1 MKKLLSVLLVL
12 ALCCCA
18 LLTFATADTIN
29 ITFDG
34 VWYNFSFYGFSLYL
48 PSYWYEYESSEVAYV
63 FGNQRGTQTMIVD
76 VLGSDYYSMNNLY
89 QSMSSNRNFQGVEYL
104 TFNGIDFVTY
114 DMPNEDAYGLVTLS
128 EDRSLV
134 YYFEFSPYNDD
145 ELTNLAVQIMA
156 SISTF
161 TPTFGSVVITGGN
174 GINVRA
180 GDGTEYAVLA
190 KVYYGEVYDVVA
202 ISPRGWYGL
211 EMTDG
216 SIGYISPKVCT
227 FVY

>member
-1 MKKLLSVLLVL
+1 MKKLLALILVL
-12 ALCCCA
+12 AMCCCA
-18 LLTFATADTIN
+18 LPSFAAAGTGYN
-29 ITFDG
+29 G

-48 PSYWYEYESSEVAYV
+48 PSAWYEYEAPDASYL
-63 FGNQRGTQTMIVD
+63 FGNGSGTQTMIVD
-76 VLGSDYYSMNNLY
+76 IVGSDHVSLSSLY
-89 QSMSSNRNFQGVEYL
+89 RSMSASGSFSDLEYITLNGVE
-104 TFNGIDFVTY
+104 FIAY
-114 DMPNEDAYGLVTLS
+114 DMPGDDAYGVAALS
-128 EDRSLV
+128 ADSSLV

-145 ELTNLAVQIMA
+145 VLTELANEIMG
-156 SISTF
+156 SITTY
-161 TPTFGSVVITGGN
+161 TPTYGSVVITGGN

-180 GDGTEYAVLA
+180 GDGTEYRVLA
-190 KVYYGEVYDVVA
+190 KVYYGEVYDVVT